1 MDGQRRQR
9 RRQLLLLLPPR
20 LLLQNLGLVKEHLHQ
35 RALQSLAFQTRRAQ
49 HTACSTPEMSFDDD
63 DSIDSAFAY
72 PCDDDTPSAGFD
84 ADPES
89 PLHVPVPSAA
99 ASADSSFAVRPG
111 NWRRKLKQEAMDS
124 KVRGNG
130 KDMGSDIT
138 FDMPHNAP
146 DIVLA
151 LVTMNV
157 TMLFG
162 SSLQSRL
169 RGLWD
174 DTHFMVEFYI
184 VADGES
190 PLGISVASNSTAE
203 FHTAPK
209 TYKDAGSRS
218 VSNCFQEGAMS
229 AIVLR
234 SLQSGFRA
242 WHTTFFHTAERC
254 RDAQAAP
261 HQEALQILKD
271 ALERPCRISATDAL
285 TGVITTCGDDFLSI
299 SDNELNDGSMDYH
312 VRITVH
318 SGCITA
324 IDFDGHANPRHQRF
338 LDAARLRLGVR
349 QAPLPISRSTA
360 AAIVEL
366 IMAPLVH
373 RDADATPNLFSY
385 LAAHVAL
392 SMKNC
397 LASVNSHTGA
407 ELSRPSVMPFVPLSD
422 LSLYAIDNGMCGLA
436 LQDALCS
443 IPPDVLTIIF
453 KSAVV
458 ATDKNLQ
465 KSGSSATFDLCQP
478 WPSFLLKQIVR
489 NEDRTGIIGDATR
502 RADTDSKG
510 LKGGVGVA
518 GTSQAA
524 LHAGLGIENKK
535 VDEWRNSLVSAL
547 HALRDPGLIDMML
560 GARQGSPLLE
570 QRETILQMFLSL
582 SAAHSGQEASM
593 IAKICG
599 YVLRT
604 LPYLPVPVFD
614 NVLWFGNGTPWE
626 DGLADDVGFP
636 LSIAPYSRARVQW
649 CSFLTPF
656 VVCHP

>member
-1 MDGQRRQR
+1 MDGQRRQ
-9 RRQLLLLLPPR
+9 PR
-20 LLLQNLGLVKEHLHQ
+20 LLLHNLSLIKELQ
-35 RALQSLAFQTRRAQ
+35 RAIQSLDFQAGRGKHA
-49 HTACSTPEMSFDDD
+49 ACNAPEMSFDDD
-63 DSIDSAFAY
+63 DDSFAL
-72 PCDDDTPSAGFD
+72 PCDDDTPSASFD
-84 ADPES
+84 ANPQS
-89 PLHVPVPSAA
+89 PLYVPSAA
-99 ASADSSFAVRPG
+99 APADSSFAKKPV
-111 NWRRKLKQEAMDS
+111 NWLKKLKQEALNS
-124 KVRGNG
+124 KVRVNG

-151 LVTMNV
+151 LVTMNIK
-157 TMLFG
+157 MLFG

-174 DTHFMVEFYI
+174 DSHFMAEFYI
-184 VADGES
+184 VADAES

-209 TYKDAGSRS
+209 IYKDASSGS
-218 VSNCFQEGAMS
+218 VSQCFQEGAMS

-234 SLQSGFRA
+234 ALQSGFKA
-242 WHTTFFHTAERC
+242 WYTAFFHTAERC
-254 RDAQAAP
+254 RLAQAAP
-261 HQEALQILKD
+261 HAQALQILEQ
-271 ALERPCRISATDAL
+271 ALERPVRVTATDAS
-285 TGVITTCGDDFLSI
+285 TCVISTCGDDFLSI
-299 SDNELNDGSMDYH
+299 SDNQLNDGSMDYH

-338 LDAARLRLGVR
+338 LDAARLRLGLR
-349 QAPLPISRSTA
+349 QAPLPISRPTA

-392 SMKNC
+392 SMRNC
-397 LASVNSHTGA
+397 LASVNSHTGD
-407 ELSRPSVMPFVPLSD
+407 ELARPSVMPFVPLSD

-436 LQDALCS
+436 LQDALCC
-443 IPPDVLTIIF
+443 IPPDVITIVF
-453 KSAVV
+453 KSAVA
-458 ATDKNLQ
+458 ATEKSLH

-489 NEDRTGIIGDATR
+489 NEYRDGIVGDAAR

-510 LKGGVGVA
+510 SKGGVDFA
-518 GTSQAA
+518 AKSQAA
-524 LHAGLGIENKK
+524 LHAGHAGLGVENKK
-535 VDEWRNSLVSAL
+535 VEEWRNSLLSAL
-547 HALRDPGLIDMML
+547 HALQNPALIDLLL
-560 GARQGSPLLE
+560 GARQGSPVLE

-626 DGLADDVGFP
+626 DGLADDVGSP
-636 LSIAPYSRARVQW
+636 LSTAP
-649 CSFLTPF
+649 
-656 VVCHP
+656 

>member
-1 MDGQRRQR
+1 
-9 RRQLLLLLPPR
+9 
-20 LLLQNLGLVKEHLHQ
+20 
-35 RALQSLAFQTRRAQ
+35 
-49 HTACSTPEMSFDDD
+49 MSFDDDD

-84 ADPES
+84 AYPQS
-89 PLHVPVPSAA
+89 PHHVPPAA
-99 ASADSSFAVRPG
+99 APADSSFAVRPG
-111 NWRRKLKQEAMDS
+111 NWRRKLKQEAMES
-124 KVRGNG
+124 KVRVNG
-130 KDMGSDIT
+130 QDMGSDIT

-146 DIVLA
+146 DTVLA
-151 LVTMNV
+151 LVAMNIR
-157 TMLFG
+157 MLFG

-174 DTHFMVEFYI
+174 DTHFIVEFYI
-184 VADGES
+184 VADAES

-209 TYKDAGSRS
+209 TFKVAGSRS
-218 VSNCFQEGAMS
+218 VSHCFQEGAMS

-234 SLQSGFRA
+234 ALQSGFKA

-254 RDAQAAP
+254 RRAQAAP

-271 ALERPCRISATDAL
+271 ALERPCCVSATDAS
-285 TGVITTCGDDFLSI
+285 TGVISTCGDDFLSI
-299 SDNELNDGSMDYH
+299 CDNELNDGSMDYH
-312 VRITVH
+312 VRITVRN
-318 SGCITA
+318 GCIAA

-338 LDAARLRLGVR
+338 LDAARLRLGLR
-349 QAPLPISRSTA
+349 QAPLPISTSTA

-407 ELSRPSVMPFVPLSD
+407 ELARPSVMPFVPLSD
-422 LSLYAIDNGMCGLA
+422 LSLYAIDNGMCGLP

-443 IPPDVLTIIF
+443 IPPDVLTIVF
-453 KSAVV
+453 KSAVA
-458 ATDKNLQ
+458 ATGKSLH
-465 KSGSSATFDLCQP
+465 KSGSSTAFDLCQP

-489 NEDRTGIIGDATR
+489 NEDRSGIVGDAARTT
-502 RADTDSKG
+502 DTDSKG
-510 LKGGVGVA
+510 FKSGADVA
-518 GTSQAA
+518 AKSQTA

-535 VDEWRNSLVSAL
+535 VEEWRNSLLSAL
-547 HALRDPGLIDMML
+547 HALQHPALIDTL
-560 GARQGSPLLE
+560 LAARHGRPVLQ

-582 SAAHSGQEASM
+582 SAAHCGQETSM

-626 DGLADDVGFP
+626 DGLADDVGFL
-636 LSIAPYSRARVQW
+636 LSIA
-649 CSFLTPF
+649 T
-656 VVCHP
+656 